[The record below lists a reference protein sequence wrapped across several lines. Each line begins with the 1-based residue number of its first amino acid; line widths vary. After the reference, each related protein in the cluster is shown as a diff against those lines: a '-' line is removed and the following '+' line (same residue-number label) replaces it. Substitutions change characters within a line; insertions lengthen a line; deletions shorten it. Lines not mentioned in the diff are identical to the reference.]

1 MPPERPVKQA
11 RPVVALA
18 GIGSEMIGFTLGGVV
33 LDWLVGSLP
42 IFTVILTV
50 GGLVLAMWH
59 LMRWAKRR
67 IEP

>member
-1 MPPERPVKQA
+1 MPLENPGKQA

-33 LDWLVGSLP
+33 LDWLIGSLP

-50 GGLVLAMWH
+50 GGLILAMGH

>member
-1 MPPERPVKQA
+1 MPPENPGKQA

-33 LDWLVGSLP
+33 LDWLIGSLP
-42 IFTVILTV
+42 VFTVILTV
-50 GGLVLAMWH
+50 GGLILAMGH